1 MIAHTALS
9 ATKDT
14 TFAGFDGRPY
24 TLREP
29 MVQVVPVV
37 VDVPH
42 AGRRYPPA
50 FVGATRLSAQT
61 LRRSEDAY
69 VDLLFG
75 ESVALG
81 APLLSAEFPRA
92 YLDVNREPYEL
103 DPRMFSERLPG
114 FANTR
119 SLRVAGGLGTIP
131 RIVGEGH
138 DIYAGKL
145 PISEALERIDR
156 CYRPYHAA
164 LRGLVERTRDRLGT
178 CVLLDAH
185 SMPSTGLE
193 YNGAAKSEI
202 ILGDRY
208 GTSASPAVVDIADAA
223 FRAVGLNV
231 TRNRPYAGG
240 FITEHYGD
248 PANAVHALQIE
259 VNRSLYMEEH
269 TLTPSD
275 SFEPLRDCIAMALA
289 SCFSAWTEHL
299 CILRNAAE

>member
-1 MIAHTALS
+1 MIPHNPLS
-9 ATKDT
+9 AIRDT
-14 TFAGFDGRPY
+14 AFAGDDGRPY

-29 MVQVVPVV
+29 VMQVVPVV

-42 AGRRYPPA
+42 AGRRYPRA
-50 FVGATRLSAQT
+50 FVESTRLSAQS

-69 VDLLFG
+69 VDLLFA
-75 ESVALG
+75 EAVALG
-81 APLLSAEFPRA
+81 APQLCAEFPRA

-103 DPRMFSERLPG
+103 DPRMFEERLPG

-119 SLRVAGGLGTIP
+119 SMRVAGGLGTIP

-145 PISEALERIDR
+145 HINDALERIDR

-164 LRGLVERTRDRLGT
+164 LRGLVDRTRNRHGI

-193 YNGAAKSEI
+193 QNGVARSDI

-208 GTSASPAVVDIADAA
+208 GTSAAPAVVDIAEAA
-223 FRAVGLNV
+223 FRAVGLHV

-248 PANAVHALQIE
+248 PGNGVHALQIE

-269 TLTPSD
+269 TLKPSD
-275 SFEPLRDCIAMALA
+275 SFEPMRDCIAEALA
-289 SCFSAWTEHL
+289 ICFAGWTDHL
-299 CILRNAAE
+299 CIRRNAAE